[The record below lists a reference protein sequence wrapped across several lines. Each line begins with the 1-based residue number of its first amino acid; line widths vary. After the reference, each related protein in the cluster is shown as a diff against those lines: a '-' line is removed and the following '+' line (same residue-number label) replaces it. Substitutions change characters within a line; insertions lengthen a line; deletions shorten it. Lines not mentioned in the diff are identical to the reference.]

1 MALRA
6 RGASSVAPEVIA
18 LAREARMKTLL
29 AVPSLLL
36 ALATAACAT
45 TGISQEEKLATY
57 RAHAGEPVSSFRYFG
72 QINGWTSLGD
82 RDIAVW
88 TRPSEAWLLELSGPC
103 PDIDYAPAITV
114 TNQFNRVSA
123 KFDKVTVHGAGTPRV
138 PCTIQTIRPLDVKAI
153 KQAERTAREQP
164 EAQADDGSSGT

>member
-45 TGISQEEKLATY
+45 TGLSQEQKLATY

-123 KFDKVTVHGAGTPRV
+123 KFDKVIVHGAGTPRV
-138 PCTIQTIRPLDVKAI
+138 PCTIDTIRPLDVKAI
-153 KQAERTAREQP
+153 KQAEKTAREQP
-164 EAQADDGSSGT
+164 ADQADDGSSGT